1 MSNSKDAV
9 RKILDAVKAD
19 KRTSLTAPEGKL
31 VCDAYG
37 IPVPKEGV
45 AKSAAEAAKIATDM
59 GFPVV
64 MKIVS
69 PDILHKTEAGG
80 VMVGVKTAADAE
92 KNYATILANAK
103 KYKADAKIEGIQVQ
117 QMLLG
122 GQEVIIGAVTD
133 GSFGKLVAFGLGG
146 VLVEVLKDITFRLAP
161 ATKEDA
167 LSMLD
172 GIQAH
177 EMLKGVRGSDPA
189 NRDAIADII
198 VNVSKLITDFPEI
211 AEMDLN
217 PVFATK
223 SNAIAADVRIVVD
236 FEPKPPR
243 PRPNHDDIV
252 RQMNRIMKP
261 KSVAVIGAS
270 AENGKIGNSVMKNL
284 INGGYKGEIYP
295 IHPKADEIMGKKV
308 YKSVKDVPGE
318 VDIAVFAIPANF
330 VAGALIECGEK
341 KVVGAILI
349 PSGYAETGNIKG
361 QEEIQAIGQKYG
373 IRLMGPN
380 IYGFYYT
387 HANLCATFC
396 TAYDVKGSAALSSQ
410 SGGIGMAIIGF
421 SRSAKM
427 GVSAIV
433 GLGNKS
439 DIDEDDLLTFFEQ
452 DDNTQI
458 IAQHCEDLKDG
469 RAFAE
474 VAKRVSKKKPIVVL
488 KAGRTSAGAKAA
500 SSHTGALAGND
511 KIYEDVFNQSGVI
524 RARSLRDMLEFARGI
539 PVLPTPKG
547 ENVVIITG
555 AGGSGVLLSDACIDN
570 NLQAD
575 DDPAGSRCGVPQ
587 VHPAVRRGRQPGRHH
602 RRRAADHLRQHRQ
615 ARARRPAHPFA
626 DPRLLAHHRD
636 AADGVCEEHGRGE
649 ERDEGQGH
657 READRGLA
665 GRRHRGRGS
674 RRLSLPERHRRL
686 RLLDRNSGRGARR
699 EVQVGARRGPAVSV
713 NSSHS
718 GMRASRGP
726 GMRIPG
732 SRCART
738 GMHGNQ
744 ARFAFQ
750 PSRCHRPIQRRGD
763 GEAGAGRQRIDHE
776 ILKSGMPARRPEL
789 QNLDHAD
796 HHDGD
801 RCREQP
807 VPRIGQAEASPTR
820 TKASACSPSWPRS
833 ECGRKRGGPSVAKV
847 TAAARSQAMIL
858 RMMVIA
864 TG

>member
-1 MSNSKDAV
+1 MSSPKDAV
-9 RKILDAVKAD
+9 RQILDRVKAD
-19 KRTSLTAPEGKL
+19 QRTSLTAPEGKL

-45 AKSAAEAAKIATDM
+45 AKSAAEAAEIATGM

-69 PDILHKTEAGG
+69 PNILHKTEAGG
-80 VMVGVKTAADAE
+80 VMVDVKTAADVE
-92 KNYATILANAK
+92 KNYETILANAK
-103 KYKADAKIEGIQVQ
+103 KYKSDAKIEGIQVQ

-122 GQEVIIGAVTD
+122 GQEVIVGAVTD

-161 ATKEDA
+161 ATKQDA

-198 VNVSKLITDFPEI
+198 VNVSRLITDFPEI

-217 PVFATK
+217 PVFATRT
-223 SNAIAADVRIVVD
+223 NAIAADVRIVVD
-236 FEPKPPR
+236 LAPKPPR
-243 PRPNHDDIV
+243 RRPKHDDIV

-261 KSVAVIGAS
+261 KAVAVIGAS

-284 INGGYKGEIYP
+284 INGGYQGEIYP

-318 VDIAVFAIPANF
+318 IDIAVFAIPASL
-330 VAGALIECGEK
+330 VAPALIECGEK
-341 KVVGAILI
+341 KIVGAILI

-452 DDNTQI
+452 DDNTRI

-488 KAGRTSAGAKAA
+488 KAGRTSAGARAA
-500 SSHTGALAGND
+500 SSHTGALAGDD

-555 AGGSGVLLSDACIDN
+555 AGGSGVLLSDACVDN
-570 NLQAD
+570 KLSLMTIPPDLDAAFRKFIPPFGAAGNPVDITGGEPPITYVNTVKLGLE
-575 DDPAGSRCGVPQ
+575 DPRIHALILGYWHTIVTPPMVFAKNMVEVKNAMKAKGIEKPIVASLAGDIEVEE
-587 VHPAVRRGRQPGRHH
+587 
-602 RRRAADHLRQHRQ
+602 AADYLYQNGIV
-615 ARARRPAHPFA
+615 AYAYSTEIPVAVLGA
-626 DPRLLAHHRD
+626 KYKWA
-636 AADGVCEEHGRGE
+636 
-649 ERDEGQGH
+649 
-657 READRGLA
+657 
-665 GRRHRGRGS
+665 
-674 RRLSLPERHRRL
+674 
-686 RLLDRNSGRGARR
+686 RGA
-699 EVQVGARRGPAVSV
+699 G
-713 NSSHS
+713 
-718 GMRASRGP
+718 
-726 GMRIPG
+726 
-732 SRCART
+732 
-738 GMHGNQ
+738 
-744 ARFAFQ
+744 
-750 PSRCHRPIQRRGD
+750 
-763 GEAGAGRQRIDHE
+763 
-776 ILKSGMPARRPEL
+776 LL
-789 QNLDHAD
+789 
-796 HHDGD
+796 
-801 RCREQP
+801 
-807 VPRIGQAEASPTR
+807 
-820 TKASACSPSWPRS
+820 
-833 ECGRKRGGPSVAKV
+833 
-847 TAAARSQAMIL
+847 
-858 RMMVIA
+858 
-864 TG
+864 

>member
-1 MSNSKDAV
+1 MSHSKDAV
-9 RKILDAVKAD
+9 RKILDTVKAD

-45 AKSAAEAAKIATDM
+45 AKSAAEAVKLATDM

-80 VMVGVKTAADAE
+80 VMVGVKTAEDVE
-92 KNYATILANAK
+92 KNHATILANAK
-103 KYKADAKIEGIQVQ
+103 QYKADAKIEGIQVQ

-122 GQEVIIGAVTD
+122 GQEVIVGAVTD

-146 VLVEVLKDITFRLAP
+146 VLVEVLKDITFRMAP
-161 ATKEDA
+161 ATKDDA

-189 NRDAIADII
+189 NRDAIAGII
-198 VNVSKLITDFPEI
+198 VNVSQLITDFPEI
-211 AEMDLN
+211 SEMDLN

-223 SNAIAADVRIVVD
+223 SDAIAADVRIVVD
-236 FEPKPPR
+236 FAPPPPR

-270 AENGKIGNSVMKNL
+270 AETGKIGNSVMKNL

-330 VAGALIECGEK
+330 VAAALTECGEK

-349 PSGYAETGNIKG
+349 PSGYAETGNMKG

-373 IRLMGPN
+373 VRLMGPN

-570 NLQAD
+570 KLSLMQIPPDLDAAFRKFIPPFGAAGNPVDITGGEPPITYVNTVKLGLE
-575 DDPAGSRCGVPQ
+575 DPRIHSLILGYWHTIVTPPMVFAKNMVEVKNAMKAKGIEKPIVASLAGDIEVEE
-587 VHPAVRRGRQPGRHH
+587 
-602 RRRAADHLRQHRQ
+602 AADYLYQNGIV
-615 ARARRPAHPFA
+615 AYAYSTEIPVAVLGA
-626 DPRLLAHHRD
+626 KYKWA
-636 AADGVCEEHGRGE
+636 
-649 ERDEGQGH
+649 
-657 READRGLA
+657 
-665 GRRHRGRGS
+665 
-674 RRLSLPERHRRL
+674 
-686 RLLDRNSGRGARR
+686 RGA
-699 EVQVGARRGPAVSV
+699 G
-713 NSSHS
+713 
-718 GMRASRGP
+718 
-726 GMRIPG
+726 
-732 SRCART
+732 
-738 GMHGNQ
+738 
-744 ARFAFQ
+744 
-750 PSRCHRPIQRRGD
+750 
-763 GEAGAGRQRIDHE
+763 
-776 ILKSGMPARRPEL
+776 LL
-789 QNLDHAD
+789 
-796 HHDGD
+796 
-801 RCREQP
+801 
-807 VPRIGQAEASPTR
+807 
-820 TKASACSPSWPRS
+820 
-833 ECGRKRGGPSVAKV
+833 
-847 TAAARSQAMIL
+847 
-858 RMMVIA
+858 
-864 TG
+864 